1 MEKQYYVKLA
11 RTGEVV
17 VKGHNE
23 AMDMINQGEG
33 LVVST
38 VVSEIDKPEPVK
50 EPEPVVDI
58 EVVDVEVEAEKD
70 SAEPVPEPAEAV
82 VVEEKPHKKRG
93 RKKK

>member
-38 VVSEIDKPEPVK
+38 VVSEIDKPVPVK
-50 EPEPVVDI
+50 VPEPVV
-58 EVVDVEVEAEKD
+58 EVKEEEEIKET
-70 SAEPVPEPAEAV
+70 EPVPEPAEAV